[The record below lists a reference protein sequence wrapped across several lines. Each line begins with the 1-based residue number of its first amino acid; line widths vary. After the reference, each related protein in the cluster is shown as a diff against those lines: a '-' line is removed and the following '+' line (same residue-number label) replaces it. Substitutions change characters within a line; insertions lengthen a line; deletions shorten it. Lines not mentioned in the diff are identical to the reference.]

1 MLQALPWRRLALAGL
16 IAVFPAARAQEPG
29 WEEIGPRSVGGRISA
44 LAADPRDPRHLVVG
58 TPAGGLWSSTDGGQ
72 VWQTLAPWLA
82 ATPLSAVAISPVDSN
97 VLLAGTGTLS
107 DEGSVS
113 PGIGLIRS
121 ADGGASWTVAGA
133 LGAGLYV
140 SALLVD
146 DADPSR
152 ILVATDTGVKLSTDA
167 GTTFATTLDGDAVS
181 TLVRD
186 PLRSGSVFASGRGG
200 LYRSDDR
207 GSTWVKTAGWPLRAT
222 DTFGVGTT
230 SVTVSA
236 RTPGLLYATIQVL
249 GDLNRTDRAL
259 LLRSRDG
266 GASFEELAPPPFC
279 TSCGF
284 AQAVALDPLDDARIL
299 LGGDGLAVS
308 TDSGATWRAVSGD
321 VAGVHRILVLSDG
334 VLVAG
339 TSGVSS
345 LDAAWST
352 ATASS
357 YGLAVTSV
365 TSLDASR
372 ESPPR
377 LLVGTADSGTLLAVP
392 EDPSPA
398 WHVIYGRREA
408 AGPARFD
415 PFDADRLYVS
425 STGGRLF
432 RSDDRGVSFRPIVQ
446 GLDLDQPAST
456 LAPLEPGPLD
466 PGSLFTGRMQ
476 LFRSTDSGDS
486 WNAFRPP
493 GSPEITRIAVSPVRS
508 GRVYFAVAVGGKLF
522 KADGIGTE
530 LLTISDEPGLAVT
543 SIFLDPDAENVLYA
557 TLADRSAQTGRIF
570 KSYDFGQAWE
580 DISLPGLATPSSI
593 VKDAFGALYVG
604 TSDGVWRSPNDG
616 SSWSAFRNGLAGAGV
631 SALRVADDT
640 LFAGTHGRGVFR
652 IPLEELVTIDTI
664 PSGLEILVD
673 GQVVTTPYYARWA
686 RGSVHRIEPVLFENE
701 DTRQVFVSW
710 SDGGA
715 SSHPVTTTTGR
726 EWFTAAIRRSHRL
739 RTEVTPT
746 SGGSLALDP
755 PSADGFYVERS
766 FTTLVAV
773 PSPVN
778 RFAGYSGDVSGSD
791 GILGFAVMDR
801 PRSVKVHFEPLHLV
815 VKSEPSGLALGVD
828 GASST
833 TPASF
838 QWASGSVHGVSA
850 PELVDRGEG
859 SRPLAFDGWSD
870 LGDREHSVVMHRDT
884 FVTDLTARYIPTITT
899 LAVPASGSVFLKTTG
914 QDDAPRLAA
923 LLLTPAAG
931 APAPEA
937 LQVLSGRLDGTLVTE
952 LATVSSEPR
961 LLSHAYVEEGGNAG
975 RTRITAYNP
984 GTAEASV
991 DLVLRGLDGTPIQT
1005 TSAAFRVPAG
1015 GFTVQFLSDLL
1026 AFPAQVRGLLT
1037 LVSNLPLATS
1047 IHSMRANLR
1056 PSSFLDPILVAPF
1069 TDADRGVPSSAA
1081 VQTLFLTPDTVHR
1094 LAVSN
1099 TGRTSLSGTLAFR
1112 DDAGTPLRVEL
1123 DSGPATTAV
1132 YELPPGAT
1140 AVLRFR
1146 VPDTGAPGAG
1156 VRTAQVRVLPR
1167 NDQAIRPLA
1176 ARPGS
1181 GQPAPMVQL
1190 VEERSVGSTS
1200 GQPVVLPRTVPPSR
1214 SVSRFLVPVEL
1225 ALRDGGVVLTNRL
1238 SRAVTTTLTLRDAG
1252 GESVGTADVP
1262 VPAGGQVAVSCR
1274 SLFPATGDIRG
1285 TLAGTVTGPNG
1296 ATLDVVGFVR
1306 RVNERGEEILAGFPV
1321 LDGSA
1326 GTSDAVPVFP
1336 LALDGDSWRSEW
1348 LLWNATSADLITRL
1362 VFQGDGRPTYFPFE

>member
-1 MLQALPWRRLALAGL
+1 MLQTLPWRRLALAGL
-16 IAVFPAARAQEPG
+16 FVVFPAARAQEPG
-29 WEEIGPRSVGGRISA
+29 WEELGPSSVGGRVSA

-58 TPAGGLWSSTDGGQ
+58 TPAGGLWRSTDGGQ

-97 VLLAGTGTLS
+97 VLLAGTGALS
-107 DEGSVS
+107 DGGSVS

-121 ADGGASWTVAGA
+121 TDGGTSWTVAGPI
-133 LGAGLYV
+133 GAGLYV

-152 ILVATDTGVKLSTDA
+152 VLVATDTGVKLSTDA
-167 GTTFATTLDGDAVS
+167 GTTFAATLDGDAVS
-181 TLVRD
+181 MLVRD
-186 PLRSGSVFASGRGG
+186 PLRAGSVFASGRGG

-207 GSTWVKTAGWPLRAT
+207 GSTWVRTAGWPLRAT

-230 SVTVSA
+230 SVAVSA

-266 GASFEELAPPPFC
+266 GTTFEELAPPPFC

-284 AQAVALDPLDDARIL
+284 AQAIALDPLDDARIL
-299 LGGDGLAVS
+299 LGGDGLSVS
-308 TDSGATWRAVSGD
+308 TDAGATWRAVTGD
-321 VAGVHRILVLSDG
+321 AAGVHRILVLADR

-339 TSGVSS
+339 TSGVAT

-352 ATASS
+352 ATSSS
-357 YGLAVTSV
+357 YGLAVTSI

-377 LLVGTADSGTLLAVP
+377 LLAGTADSGTLLAVP
-392 EDPSPA
+392 ADPVPV
-398 WHVIYGRREA
+398 WHVIHGRREA

-446 GLDLDQPAST
+446 GLDLDQPAPT
-456 LAPLEPGPLD
+456 EAPLEPSPLD
-466 PGSLFTGRMQ
+466 PGTLFTGRMQ

-486 WNAFRPP
+486 WTGFRPP

-508 GRVYFAVAVGGKLF
+508 GRVYFAVALGAKLF
-522 KADGIGTE
+522 KADGIGTD
-530 LLTISDEPGLAVT
+530 LITISDDPGLAVT
-543 SIFLDPDAENVLYA
+543 SLHLDPDAENVLYA
-557 TLADRSAQTGRIF
+557 TLADPSSQTGRVF

-580 DISLPGLATPSSI
+580 EISPPGLATPSSI
-593 VKDAFGALYVG
+593 VKDAFGALYIG

-631 SALRVADDT
+631 SALRVADGT

-726 EWFTAAIRRSHRL
+726 EWYTAAIRRSHRL
-739 RTEVTPT
+739 RTEVTPAA
-746 SGGSLALDP
+746 GGALVLDP

-766 FTTLVAV
+766 FATLVAV
-773 PSPVN
+773 PSPEH
-778 RFAGYSGDVSGSD
+778 RFAGYSGDASGSD

-801 PRSVKVHFEPLHLV
+801 PRTVKAHFEPLQLV
-815 VKSEPSGLALGVD
+815 VRSEPQGLSLGVD
-828 GASST
+828 GASIT
-833 TPASF
+833 TPATF
-838 QWASGSVHGVSA
+838 QWAAGSVHTVSA
-850 PELVDRGEG
+850 PELVDRGDG
-859 SRPLAFDGWSD
+859 ARPLAFDGWND
-870 LGDREHSVVMHRDT
+870 LGDREHSVLMRRDT
-884 FVTDLTARYIPTITT
+884 FVTDLTARYIPTITS
-899 LAVPASGSVFLKTTG
+899 LAVPSSGYRFLKTTG

-931 APAPEA
+931 VPAPEA
-937 LQVLSGRLDGTLVTE
+937 LLVLSGRVDGTVVTE

-961 LLSHAYVEEGGNAG
+961 LLSHAFVEEGGSAG

-984 GTAEASV
+984 GTTDASV

-1005 TSAAFRVPAG
+1005 TTAAFRVPAG
-1015 GFTVQFLSDLL
+1015 SFTVQFLSDLL
-1026 AFPAQVRGLLT
+1026 AFPEQVRGLLT
-1037 LVSNLPLATS
+1037 LVSNGPLATS

-1069 TDADRGVPSSAA
+1069 NDADRGVPSNAA
-1081 VQTLFLTPDTVHR
+1081 VQTFFLTPDTVHR

-1099 TGRTSLSGTLAFR
+1099 TGLARLSGNLAFR
-1112 DDAGTPLRVEL
+1112 DDSGAPLRVEL
-1123 DSGPATTAV
+1123 ESGPATTAG
-1132 YELPPGAT
+1132 YDLPPGAT
-1140 AVLRFR
+1140 AVFRFR
-1146 VPDTGAPGAG
+1146 VPETRTSGAE

-1167 NDQAIRPLA
+1167 NDQAVRPLA
-1176 ARPGS
+1176 PRPS
-1181 GQPAPMVQL
+1181 FSQPAPMVQL

-1214 SVSRFLVPVEL
+1214 AVTRFLVPVEL
-1225 ALRDGGVVLTNRL
+1225 ALRDSGVVLTNRL
-1238 SRAVTTTLTLRDAG
+1238 GLAVTATLTLRDSG
-1252 GESVGTADVP
+1252 GGTVGTVDVP
-1262 VPAGGQVAVSCR
+1262 VPPGGQVAVSCR
-1274 SLFPATGDIRG
+1274 SLFPSAGDLQG
-1285 TLAGTVTGPNG
+1285 SLAGTVTGPGG
-1296 ATLDVVGFVR
+1296 ATLDVAGFLR

-1321 LDGSA
+1321 LDGTA
-1326 GTSDAVPVFP
+1326 GTSDVAPVFP

-1348 LLWNATSADLITRL
+1348 FLWNATPADLVTRL
-1362 VFQGDGRPTYFPFE
+1362 VFQGDGRPAYFPFE

>member
-1 MLQALPWRRLALAGL
+1 MLNVLPWRRLALAGL
-16 IAVFPAARAQEPG
+16 FVVSPAARAQEPG
-29 WEEIGPRSVGGRISA
+29 WEELGPSSVGGRVSA
-44 LAADPRDPRHLVVG
+44 LAVDPRDPRHLVVG
-58 TPAGGLWSSTDGGQ
+58 TPAGGLWRSTDGGQ
-72 VWQTLAPWLA
+72 VWHTLAPWLA

-107 DEGSVS
+107 DGGSVS
-113 PGIGLIRS
+113 SGIGLIRS
-121 ADGGASWTVAGA
+121 TDGGSSWTVSGA
-133 LGAGLYV
+133 LGAGLYI

-152 ILVATDTGVKLSTDA
+152 ILVATDTGVRLSRDG
-167 GTTFATTLDGDAVS
+167 GTSFATALDGDAVS

-186 PLRSGSVFASGRGG
+186 PLHAGSVLATGRGG

-207 GSTWVKTAGWPLRAT
+207 GSTWVRTAEWPLRAS

-230 SVTVSA
+230 NLSVSA

-266 GASFEELAPPPFC
+266 GTTFEELAPPTFC

-284 AQAVALDPLDDARIL
+284 ALAVALDPLDDARIL
-299 LGGDGLAVS
+299 LGGDGLSVS
-308 TDSGATWRAVSGD
+308 TDAGETWRAVTGD
-321 VAGVHRILVLSDG
+321 AGGIHRILVLADR

-339 TSGVSS
+339 TSGIAM

-357 YGLAVTSV
+357 YGLAVTSI

-377 LLVGTADSGTLLAVP
+377 LLAGTADSGTLLAVP
-392 EDPSPA
+392 ADPSPA
-398 WHVIYGRREA
+398 WHVIHGRREG

-456 LAPLEPGPLD
+456 RAPLETSPLD
-466 PGSLFTGRMQ
+466 PGTLFTGRMQ

-486 WNAFRPP
+486 WTDFRPP
-493 GSPEITRIAVSPVRS
+493 GSPEITQIAVSPVRS
-508 GRVYFAVAVGGKLF
+508 GRVYFSVALGAKLF
-522 KADGIGTE
+522 KADGIGTD
-530 LLTISDEPGLAVT
+530 LLTISDETGLAVT
-543 SIFLDPDAENVLYA
+543 SIHLDPDAENVLYA
-557 TLADRSAQTGRIF
+557 TLADRAAQTGRVF
-570 KSYDFGQAWE
+570 KSYDFGQEWE
-580 DISLPGLATPSSI
+580 DISPPGLATPSSI
-593 VKDAFGALYVG
+593 VKDAFGALYIG

-631 SALRVADDT
+631 SALSVADGT

-664 PSGLEILVD
+664 PSGLQILVD

-701 DTRQVFVSW
+701 DTRQAFVSW

-715 SSHPVTTTTGR
+715 ASHPVTTATGR
-726 EWFTAAIRRSHRL
+726 EWYTAAIRRSHRL
-739 RTEVTPT
+739 RTEVTPVA
-746 SGGSLALDP
+746 GGALVLEP

-773 PSPVN
+773 PSPAH
-778 RFAGYSGDVSGSD
+778 RFAGYSGDASGSD

-801 PRSVKVHFEPLHLV
+801 PRSVKARFEPLQLV
-815 VKSEPSGLALGVD
+815 VRSEPSGLSLGVD
-828 GASST
+828 GASFT
-833 TPASF
+833 APATF
-838 QWASGSVHGVSA
+838 QWASGSLHTVSA
-850 PELVDRGEG
+850 PELVDRGDG
-859 SRPLAFDGWSD
+859 ARPLAFDGWTD
-870 LGDREHSVVMHRDT
+870 FGDREHGVVMLRDT

-899 LAVPASGSVFLKTTG
+899 LALPPSGSRFLKTTG
-914 QDDAPRLAA
+914 QDDAPRLAT

-937 LQVLSGRLDGTLVTE
+937 LQVLSGRLDGTIVTE
-952 LATVSSEPR
+952 LATVPSEPR
-961 LLSHAYVEEGGNAG
+961 LLSQAYVEEGGSAG

-984 GTAEASV
+984 GTTEASV

-1005 TSAAFRVPAG
+1005 TTAVFRVAAG
-1015 GFTVQFLSDLL
+1015 SSTVQFLSDLL
-1026 AFPAQVRGLLT
+1026 SFPEQVRGLLT
-1037 LVSNLPLATS
+1037 LVSSRPLATS

-1069 TDADRGVPSSAA
+1069 NDADRGVPSSVA
-1081 VQTLFLTPDTVHR
+1081 VQSLLLTPDTVHR

-1099 TGRTSLSGTLAFR
+1099 PGLASLSGTLAFR
-1112 DDAGTPLRVEL
+1112 DESGAPLRVEL
-1123 DSGPATTAV
+1123 ESGPATTV
-1132 YELPPGAT
+1132 GYELPPGGT
-1140 AVLRFR
+1140 AVFRLR
-1146 VPDTGAPGAG
+1146 VPDTRPSGAE

-1167 NDQAIRPLA
+1167 NDQAVRTLAPRPSS
-1176 ARPGS
+1176 R
-1181 GQPAPMVQL
+1181 QPAPMVQL
-1190 VEERSVGSTS
+1190 VEERTVGITA
-1200 GQPVVLPRTVPPSR
+1200 GQPIVLPRTVPPSR
-1214 SVSRFLVPVEL
+1214 AVTRFLVPVEL
-1225 ALRDGGVVLTNRL
+1225 TLRDSGVVLTNRL
-1238 SRAVTTTLTLRDAG
+1238 GMAVTASLTLRD
-1252 GESVGTADVP
+1252 SVGGTVGSADVP

-1274 SLFPATGDIRG
+1274 SLFPSSSDVQG
-1285 TLAGTVTGPNG
+1285 TLAGTVAGPTG
-1296 ATLDVVGFVR
+1296 ATLDVVGFFR
-1306 RVNERGEEILAGFPV
+1306 HENDRGEEILAGFPV
-1321 LDGSA
+1321 LDGAA
-1326 GTSDAVPVFP
+1326 GTRDLVPVFP

-1348 LLWNATSADLITRL
+1348 FLWNATPADLVTRL
-1362 VFQGDGRPTYFPFE
+1362 VFRGDGRPTYFPFE